1 MEEDARKKQMKDQM
15 QQLVEGAEQ
24 SGARARKAREDFD
37 RFVAQTLMTLKL
49 DSGSALGQT
58 LRMDFETAYT
68 YGSTA
73 GESAETNLV
82 YAEQL
87 ELIRK
92 MSETHERREKEIS
105 AREKEQR
112 DRDLKMLAFTER
124 QVAAIEALTIAVGG
138 KLKAKRSKARK
149 R

>member
-24 SGARARKAREDFD
+24 SGARSRKAREDFE
-37 RFVAQTLMTLKL
+37 RFVAHALTTLKL
-49 DSGSALGQT
+49 APDSALSQT

-82 YAEQL
+82 YVEQL

-92 MSETHERREKEIS
+92 MSEQHERREKEITK
-105 AREKEQR
+105 REKEQR
-112 DRDLKMLAFTER
+112 EHDLKMLAFTRR
-124 QVAAIEALTIAVGG
+124 QVEAIEALVVAV
-138 KLKAKRSKARK
+138 KPKAKRSKASR

>member
-15 QQLVEGAEQ
+15 KQLVDGAEQ
-24 SGARARKAREDFD
+24 SNARARKAREDFE
-37 RFVAQTLMTLKL
+37 RFVERVLQTLKL

-82 YAEQL
+82 YVEQL

-92 MSETHERREKEIS
+92 MSELHERREKEIS
-105 AREKEQR
+105 VREKEQR
-112 DRDLKMLAFTER
+112 ERDLKMLAFTER
-124 QVAAIEALTIAVGG
+124 QVAAVEALAIAVGG
-138 KLKAKRSKARK
+138 KIKAKRPRAGR